1 MKNNEWN
8 KIVGAHCRT
17 VGSGR
22 MATANGG
29 ELRGGAAGELAEGR
43 GHHCDQAAWHDVHGR
58 KLFGGGEPGV
68 TAWVGKELATL
79 Q

>member
-1 MKNNEWN
+1 MQNNEWN

-43 GHHCDQAAWHDVHGR
+43 GHHCDQAAWQDMHGR

-68 TAWVGKELATL
+68 TAWVGKELAAL